1 MFLGFFKCSFDP
13 AISPVEIYIKIRIH
27 NVENI
32 VYKDATEA
40 PFIRSLNC
48 GTIKENTY
56 SLKRIPSN

>member
-1 MFLGFFKCSFDP
+1 MLIWS

-40 PFIRSLNC
+40 SFIRSLNC